1 MAYSGRHNFKWTVN
15 ETLALQRE
23 HELLGWTVEEIA
35 MKHRRTPTAITYRL
49 NKLKDENLTDDL
61 VHRLTEGW
69 DASHESVVSEDS
81 EDSEDS
87 VKSSENI
94 PYFETE
100 KYLRHQVHKLN
111 ERVSKLEQE
120 LSSRTPHQ
128 SNSY

>member
-81 EDSEDS
+81 VDS
-87 VKSSENI
+87 VESGENI

-100 KYLRHQVHKLN
+100 KYLRYQVYKLN
-111 ERVSKLEQE
+111 DRVSKLEQE
-120 LSSRTPHQ
+120 LSNRTPNE
-128 SNSY
+128 SISY

>member
-35 MKHRRTPTAITYRL
+35 MKHRRTPAAITYRL

-81 EDSEDS
+81 VDS
-87 VKSSENI
+87 VESGENI

-100 KYLRHQVHKLN
+100 KYLRYQVYKLN
-111 ERVSKLEQE
+111 DRVSKLEQE
-120 LSSRTPHQ
+120 LSNRTPNE
-128 SNSY
+128 SISY